1 MQKIIDDNVMKNDVF
16 QQRNERIMARKRRIW
31 FPGAI
36 YHLMHR
42 GVRRTAIFE
51 EEMDY
56 QVMLKL
62 LKVSLEKYNCK
73 LHAYCL
79 MTNHIHLLLETN
91 DMEIGKMMKYL
102 SGCYA
107 SYVNQKYHYHGH
119 VFEGR
124 YKSCLVKEDS
134 YFLQTS
140 RYIHL
145 NPVKAGMVK
154 YPEEYRWS
162 SYRTMIGLSDDEIT
176 MVSKTLAYFKN
187 NSVMRYREF
196 VADTGHK
203 YIMQEQKDGRM
214 IEDDAMWLLW

>member
-1 MQKIIDDNVMKNDVF
+1 M
-16 QQRNERIMARKRRIW
+16 
-31 FPGAI
+31 
-36 YHLMHR
+36 
-42 GVRRTAIFE
+42 
-51 EEMDY
+51 
-56 QVMLKL
+56 
-62 LKVSLEKYNCK
+62 
-73 LHAYCL
+73 
-79 MTNHIHLLLETN
+79 
-91 DMEIGKMMKYL
+91 
-102 SGCYA
+102 
-107 SYVNQKYHYHGH
+107 
-119 VFEGR
+119 FEGR

-162 SYRTMIGLSDDEIT
+162 SYRTMVGLSDDKIT

-187 NSVMRYREF
+187 NSVMRYRKF

-214 IEDDAMWLLW
+214 IEDDAMWLPW

>member
-1 MQKIIDDNVMKNDVF
+1 M
-16 QQRNERIMARKRRIW
+16 
-31 FPGAI
+31 
-36 YHLMHR
+36 
-42 GVRRTAIFE
+42 
-51 EEMDY
+51 
-56 QVMLKL
+56 
-62 LKVSLEKYNCK
+62 
-73 LHAYCL
+73 
-79 MTNHIHLLLETN
+79 
-91 DMEIGKMMKYL
+91 
-102 SGCYA
+102 
-107 SYVNQKYHYHGH
+107 
-119 VFEGR
+119 FEGR

-162 SYRTMIGLSDDEIT
+162 SYRTMIGLTEDKIT

-214 IEDDAMWLLW
+214 IEDDAMWLPW